1 MSDLNYNSLVE
12 KLKQSGIIP
21 SEESDKNN
29 ENIFEIIHEE
39 NNIDSPF
46 SDDEIDIPKTL
57 QKNHKRLN
65 KSDMEMLTE
74 NQNEQSNNNSYK
86 IINRF
91 LNFKQNLA
99 SKGALG
105 GIENFLFAFFP
116 KLYKAKLVKDAMA
129 KLKELNIDAQR
140 LLEKTTPYGEN
151 EARYENLV
159 KFINCANEIQTKINK
174 EIN

>member
-29 ENIFEIIHEE
+29 ENIFEIIYEE

-46 SDDEIDIPKTL
+46 SNDEIDIPKTL

-105 GIENFLFAFFP
+105 GIENFLFVFFP